1 MQHYKTVQQRFSAE
15 TMNSDD
21 KLAEKEK
28 EKQAATS
35 GAVRLAAPLE
45 LPPPRANGLVA
56 NGSGTGSGSGLPNGY
71 VYPDEDRPSLINEE
85 TAADDEEEEEKA
97 RRRKA
102 KGKGKARAD

>member
-21 KLAEKEK
+21 KLAEKEEK
-28 EKQAATS
+28 EKQAATA

-56 NGSGTGSGSGLPNGY
+56 NGSGSGLPNGY
-71 VYPDEDRPSLINEE
+71 VSPDEDRPNLINEE
-85 TAADDEEEEEKA
+85 TAADEKEEEEEKA
-97 RRRKA
+97 RRRRA

>member
-1 MQHYKTVQQRFSAE
+1 MQHYKTVQQRFSAV

-28 EKQAATS
+28 EKQAATA

-56 NGSGTGSGSGLPNGY
+56 NGRGSGSGLPNGY
-71 VYPDEDRPSLINEE
+71 VSPDEDRPNLINEE
-85 TAADDEEEEEKA
+85 TAADEKEEEEEKA
-97 RRRKA
+97 RRRRA